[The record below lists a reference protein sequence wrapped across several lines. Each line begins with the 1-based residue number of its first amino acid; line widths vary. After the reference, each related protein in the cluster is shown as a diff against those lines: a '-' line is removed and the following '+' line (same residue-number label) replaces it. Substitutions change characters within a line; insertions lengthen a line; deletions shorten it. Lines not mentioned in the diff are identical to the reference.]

1 MRGTNPR
8 MILGQFRAWAKS
20 QVGYLF
26 SEFDNI
32 DKDIQLKTDFEI
44 APKCQGIPGKLWID
58 FIYRPPV
65 RISTIIINAQPAL
78 LSNC

>member
-1 MRGTNPR
+1 MVSSGPGRR
-8 MILGQFRAWAKS
+8 V

-32 DKDIQLKTDFEI
+32 DQDILLKTDFEV

-58 FIYRPPV
+58 FTYRPPV
-65 RISTIIINAQPAL
+65 RISNIIINAKPAM